1 MQVIAMK
8 KTFHKKFILL
18 NKLNKMMNAFESKPS
33 CDVEINSFH
42 PRKYFIYNKSFI

>member
-18 NKLNKMMNAFESKPS
+18 NKLN
-33 CDVEINSFH
+33 EIGLLKQNDERF
-42 PRKYFIYNKSFI
+42 